1 MRIVDIVRPHMTTQ
15 DSNFRPA
22 TPVEKKVEAALGR
35 LATGECYR
43 SNIRYGG
50 IFRRNLYTT
59 ILRYSFCINEWIY
72 KIPPPPPF

>member
-43 SNIRYGG
+43 SNIRYGRKP
-50 IFRRNLYTT
+50 IHNYFAIQFLHQ
-59 ILRYSFCINEWIY
+59 
-72 KIPPPPPF
+72 